1 MNGYNKMEWYWILT
15 IAIVIFPI
23 TAHFVEEF
31 IVQGNKGA
39 STIVGISASILFV
52 LIMIYDKL

>member
-1 MNGYNKMEWYWILT
+1 MEWYWILT